1 MDSTRTPGLPTS
13 LLMAVLAVAIS
24 FLLRLWPLHV
34 LVGERYP
41 FFPYYPA
48 AIIISIYFGW
58 LAGVLTAILTCLV
71 LIYRSSGSV
80 EGRSWAAYAMFLGVS
95 AATSAIIELLRRA
108 RDRERQRR
116 LAQSN
121 FVAMLAHEIKT
132 PLAAIQMAAGSLAR
146 GLDSA
151 AAEAR
156 LHNVNRAVEDI
167 AAIVDR
173 CMEADRIDQSVL
185 KPQAEPV
192 ELKGLLTEILSSTMA
207 SDRIDFRCED
217 VLTISTDPLLLQR
230 IMVNLVDN
238 ALKYSPSGSRI
249 AVHAATERRKGRE
262 GVALVCGN
270 SVGPAGAPDPREVFQ
285 KYYRAPEAQALSG
298 AGLGLWLV
306 KRIVGLLSG
315 DIRFEAGNGRVSFT
329 VWLPHSP

>member
-1 MDSTRTPGLPTS
+1 MDATRTPGLPTS
-13 LLMAVLAVAIS
+13 FLTAVLAAGIS
-24 FLLRLWPLHV
+24 FLLRLWPLHA
-34 LVGERYP
+34 LAGEHYP

-48 AIIISIYFGW
+48 AVIVSIFYGW
-58 LAGVLTAILTCLV
+58 LAGILTAILTCLL
-71 LIYRSSGSV
+71 LIYRNSGFS
-80 EGRSWAAYAMFLGVS
+80 EGQGWPAYAIFLGMAVV
-95 AATSAIIELLRRA
+95 TSAIIELLRRA

-146 GLDSA
+146 GLDSVGA
-151 AAEAR
+151 QAR

-185 KPQAEPV
+185 KPQAEPIV
-192 ELKGLLTEILSSTMA
+192 LKERLTEILSSTFA
-207 SDRIDFRCED
+207 PDRIDFRCEE
-217 VLTISTDPLLLQR
+217 VPAISTDPMLLQR

-238 ALKYSPSGSRI
+238 ALKYSPAGSRI
-249 AVHAATERRKGRE
+249 TVSVATERHRGRE

-270 SVGPAGAPDPREVFQ
+270 PVGSAGAPDPREVFQ

-306 KRIVGLLSG
+306 KRIVELLSG
-315 DIRFEAGNGRVSFT
+315 TIRFESGDGKVSFS
-329 VWLPHSP
+329 VWLPLSP